1 LAKNRDYTNNGN
13 FDIDLDS
20 NWVGLT
26 NDSGVPQQ
34 SSCTGDGNTCSYSS
48 LTDMGSEY
56 GGLAH
61 FNTSDGAVRLTYLH
75 PGTAIWNWFFPGK
88 QKFCSDIHNNME
100 FDGALAGVLAGVAY
114 KTENP
119 LAAGGSAVLGISAGV
134 EYGIDKTACR

>member
-1 LAKNRDYTNNGN
+1 MIAEFRSNRPAQGMVTPART
-13 FDIDLDS
+13 LPS
-20 NWVGLT
+20 PTWVV
-26 NDSGVPQQ
+26 S
-34 SSCTGDGNTCSYSS
+34 
-48 LTDMGSEY
+48 M
-56 GGLAH
+56 
-61 FNTSDGAVRLTYLH
+61 AVS
-75 PGTAIWNWFFPGK
+75 GK